1 MLSIASVSFIC
12 FAPTR
17 VAYCRS
23 GRAFLTS
30 FYGYFSLF
38 FLCRH
43 HIQIRGIDAACR
55 IEDPPSE
62 DTDSHQ
68 DDTNDVNDSLT
79 ADHRHEGGV
88 GSGGYQSQGTG
99 QSGGEGS
106 GRGDA
111 GGAGGSSSAALATP
125 PRLVFLR
132 LSVHLPETAGSC
144 SDITDFLTDVSKRA
158 LWDADMESYAIHKTL
173 LHAAPESDAVVR
185 MTRKKFDDRPSVRS
199 RTRSAALLRT
209 CEHVCVRSMV
219 EAM

>member
-1 MLSIASVSFIC
+1 MDED
-12 FAPTR
+12 
-17 VAYCRS
+17 VAYRDCFFYLLRS
-23 GRAFLTS
+23 NTRCLLQVGSCISDLFLP
-30 FYGYFSLF
+30 FFFSLF
-38 FLCRH
+38 FLRRH

-62 DTDSHQ
+62 DTDVNSHH

-79 ADHRHEGGV
+79 ADHRHKGGE

-99 QSGGEGS
+99 QSGGEGG

-158 LWDADMESYAIHKTL
+158 LWDADMESYAVHKTL

-199 RTRSAALLRT
+199 GTRCCCSAAHL
-209 CEHVCVRSMV
+209 
-219 EAM
+219 